1 MTSGSPR
8 GAGASADLY
17 SLIETLKLNGLE
29 PYFALRYILTK
40 LPETSPDR
48 LADLLPWNID
58 PSAFHELTAE
68 DARISLAS
76 IPVDLNEP

>member
-1 MTSGSPR
+1 MIAGSPR

-40 LPETSPDR
+40 LPETPPER
-48 LADLLPWNID
+48 LADLLPWNLD
-58 PSAFHELTAE
+58 PAAFHELTAE

-76 IPVDLNEP
+76 IPIDRQEA

>member
-1 MTSGSPR
+1 MVNRKAGQSSAHRSG
-8 GAGASADLY
+8 G
-17 SLIETLKLNGLE
+17 GLE

-48 LADLLPWNID
+48 LSDLLPWNID
-58 PSAFHELTAE
+58 PLAFHELIAE